1 MLQLVEEI
9 NRIQSSHDLNIL
21 DTPPEERFDRIT
33 KIAQIMFD
41 VPIALVSLVDSDR
54 QWFKSCAGLSV
65 TETPRSMSFCSHA
78 ILNEDVMTV
87 SDATQDERFANNPLV
102 TGNPNIRFYAGKPI
116 RHPDGKMLGT
126 LCIID
131 TKPRVFS
138 RADKSV
144 LIDLANWVESE
155 FKNTVLTNSLKE
167 TAKNLSITQNELL
180 KQNENLTKLVQEKTN
195 QLLKQDRLSTI
206 GSMASR
212 IAHDL
217 RNPLSVIQM
226 SSELLKMDLEKHM
239 DDKMKLQ
246 CLSLQNAITEINRI
260 IGDVLDFARTTDL
273 HLQTNSVSYILSNCI
288 SNIIIPK
295 DVSINLPNNDVQIN
309 CDARKL
315 QAVFSNLITNSIQA
329 INGIGHIKI
338 SLFDSNEKIVLS
350 FEDSGIGIPEDVL
363 PKVFE
368 PLFTTKTAG
377 TGLGL
382 SICNLIVKQHGG
394 SISVKNNPTTF
405 TIELP
410 KL

>member
-1 MLQLVEEI
+1 MEI
-9 NRIQSSHDLNIL
+9 LDESSRIQTLHSLNVL

-87 SDATQDERFANNPLV
+87 NDATQDERFANNPLV

-116 RHPDGKMLGT
+116 RHPDGEMLGT

-167 TAKNLSITQNELL
+167 TAKNLSITKEELV
-180 KQNENLTKLVQEKTN
+180 KQNEHLTQLVKEKTD
-195 QLLKQDRLSTI
+195 QILKQDRLSTI

-239 DDKMKLQ
+239 DDTMKLQ

-273 HLQTNSVSYILSNCI
+273 HLQTNSVSSILNNCI
-288 SNIIIPK
+288 SNIVIPK
-295 DVSINLPNNDVQIN
+295 NVSIDLPNNDVQIN

-329 INGIGHIKI
+329 INNIGQIKI

-350 FEDSGIGIPEDVL
+350 FEDSGSGVPEDVL
-363 PKVFE
+363 PKIFE

-410 KL
+410 TL

>member
-1 MLQLVEEI
+1 MEI
-9 NRIQSSHDLNIL
+9 LDESSRIQTLHSLNVL

-116 RHPDGKMLGT
+116 RHPDGEMLGT

-155 FKNTVLTNSLKE
+155 FKNTVLTNSLKI
-167 TAKNLSITQNELL
+167 TAENLSITKEELVEQN
-180 KQNENLTKLVQEKTN
+180 KNLTQLVKEKTN
-195 QLLKQDRLSTI
+195 QILKQDRLSTI

-239 DDKMKLQ
+239 DDTMKLQ
-246 CLSLQNAITEINRI
+246 CSSLQNAITEINRI

-273 HLQTNSVSYILSNCI
+273 HLQTNSVSRILNNCI
-288 SNIIIPK
+288 SNIVIPK
-295 DVSINLPNNDVQIN
+295 DVSIDLPNNDVQIN

-329 INGIGHIKI
+329 INNIGHIKI

-350 FEDSGIGIPEDVL
+350 FEDSGSGVPEDVL
-363 PKVFE
+363 PKIFE

-394 SISVKNNPTTF
+394 SISVQNNPTTF

>member
-1 MLQLVEEI
+1 
-9 NRIQSSHDLNIL
+9 
-21 DTPPEERFDRIT
+21 
-33 KIAQIMFD
+33 
-41 VPIALVSLVDSDR
+41 
-54 QWFKSCAGLSV
+54 
-65 TETPRSMSFCSHA
+65 
-78 ILNEDVMTV
+78 MTV

-116 RHPDGKMLGT
+116 RHPDGEMLGT

-167 TAKNLSITQNELL
+167 TAKNLSITKEELV
-180 KQNENLTKLVQEKTN
+180 KQNENLTQLVKEKTN
-195 QLLKQDRLSTI
+195 QILKQDRLSTI

-217 RNPLSVIQM
+217 RNPLSIIQM

-246 CLSLQNAITEINRI
+246 CSSLQNAITEINRI

-273 HLQTNSVSYILSNCI
+273 HLQTNSVSSILNNCI
-288 SNIIIPK
+288 SNIVIPK
-295 DVSINLPNNDVQIN
+295 DVSIDLPNNDVQIN

-315 QAVFSNLITNSIQA
+315 QAVFSNLITNSIQS
-329 INGIGHIKI
+329 INNIGHIKI

-350 FEDSGIGIPEDVL
+350 FEDSGSGVPEDIL
-363 PKVFE
+363 PKIFE
-368 PLFTTKTAG
+368 PLFTTKTDG